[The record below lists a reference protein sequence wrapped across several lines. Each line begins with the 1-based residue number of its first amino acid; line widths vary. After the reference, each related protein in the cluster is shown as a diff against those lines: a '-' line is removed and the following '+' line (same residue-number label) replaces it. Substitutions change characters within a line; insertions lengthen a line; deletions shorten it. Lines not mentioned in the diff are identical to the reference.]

1 MMKSQRSNGGIDP
14 RKWVA
19 FAVGL
24 IGLFIVFSLFVSSE
38 HRETAVTYLGSQFSS
53 KPSFNIDPYPFMG
66 PIAWSAIH
74 SRMQLEYTMNGA
86 VPVTEAFYNDYVP
99 DAALPVWTTQIIDQ
113 WVGLV
118 KAKNTDFGTY
128 GKQAI
133 VDIMS
138 AFEAHPVK
146 GKTVLVVG
154 SISPWA
160 EAIVL
165 AYGAKQVYT
174 VDFNK
179 PVCDDP
185 RIITMD
191 IAELDASTMTY
202 DVVLSYSSLEH
213 DGLGRFG
220 DPMHPYGDVE
230 RVKRI
235 KTLVKK
241 EGGLFYLAVPTGQDH
256 LAFNAHR
263 VSFRISVL

>member
-1 MMKSQRSNGGIDP
+1 MK
-14 RKWVA
+14 KWGVA
-19 FAVGL
+19 AMVLTGL
-24 IGLFIVFSLFVSSE
+24 CLLILFLTSSK
-38 HRETAVTYLGSQFSS
+38 HSGTAVQIRQTAVNYLGGPANSNS

-74 SRMQLEYTMNGA
+74 ARMQAEYTMNGA
-86 VPVTEAFYNDYVP
+86 IPVTEAFYNDYVP
-99 DAALPVWTTQIIDQ
+99 DASLPVWTTETINQ
-113 WVGLV
+113 WVGMV
-118 KAKNTDFGTY
+118 QAKSTDFGTY
-128 GKQAI
+128 GQQAI
-133 VDIMS
+133 TDIMS

-160 EAIVL
+160 EAIVI

-179 PVCDDP
+179 PVCSDP

-202 DVVLSYSSLEH
+202 DVVLSFSSLEH

-220 DPMHPYGDVE
+220 DPMHPHGDIE

-241 EGGLFYLAVPTGQDH
+241 DGGLFFLAVPTGKDH

-263 VSFRISVL
+263 VSSL